1 MTSDNRSRVASWGR
15 SCTSAAASP
24 RALEEARRR
33 WVIMLV
39 RRQGVPEADVD
50 DVTQNVLLAIHRA
63 APIAV
68 PDGRSPEE
76 AWRAWCFGVVRRQ
89 VASHRRELPVGTLA
103 AFPRPREDAPALSS
117 SSPSLEEPSGDPD
130 AQPSPSPDPEEHL
143 LSLLETARARQAL
156 EELRAKQ
163 ADRHAVLVAYEIE
176 ERPMSEIA
184 ASLGITVN
192 TCWNRLRLAR
202 EDLRVLWKRLLARRP
217 LTDPERRI
225 KPPSPA
231 RSPRSSGSAGA

>member
-1 MTSDNRSRVASWGR
+1 
-15 SCTSAAASP
+15 
-24 RALEEARRR
+24 
-33 WVIMLV
+33 MLV
-39 RRQGVPEADVD
+39 RRHGVPEADVE

-68 PDGRSPEE
+68 PEGRSPEE

-103 AFPRPREDAPALSS
+103 AFPRPPEIAQGLSAFS
-117 SSPSLEEPSGDPD
+117 SSPEETFGDPD
-130 AQPSPSPDPEEHL
+130 DQPSPSPDPEEHL
-143 LSLLETARARQAL
+143 ISHAETARARLAL
-156 EELRAKQ
+156 EELRAKR

-202 EDLRVLWKRLLARRP
+202 EDLRVVWKRLLARRP
-217 LTDPERRI
+217 LTDPERRPAI
-225 KPPSPA
+225 APERRPAIAPERRPAIAPERRLEPRSPA
-231 RSPRSSGSAGA
+231 RSPRSSGSAGASGRSE